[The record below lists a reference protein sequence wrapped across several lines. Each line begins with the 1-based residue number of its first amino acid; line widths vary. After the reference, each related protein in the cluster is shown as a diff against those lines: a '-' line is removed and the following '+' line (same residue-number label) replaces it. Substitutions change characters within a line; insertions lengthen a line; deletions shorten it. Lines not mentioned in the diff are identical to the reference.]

1 MTIQQAAQSI
11 YSDVT
16 IGDNGDLSQDEIID
30 RAKRVLADF
39 VREQLAAY
47 DVHDELVLRGVGHL
61 IARAMLEQHYHTKG
75 FVAPARTRRRKA
87 AATQFELPF
96 N

>member
-11 YSDVT
+11 YSDT
-16 IGDNGDLSQDEIID
+16 TYGNGELSQDEVID

-39 VREQLAAY
+39 MREVLAAY

-61 IARAMLEQHYHTKG
+61 IARAMLEQHCHTDRIVREM
-75 FVAPARTRRRKA
+75 FVAALEKEA
-87 AATQFELPF
+87 GV
-96 N
+96 